1 MSVFDF
7 GSLFAFP
14 RVRTD
19 AGAMPIFKHI
29 DYNDLERVDSVITT
43 IIAGGEV
50 KIVSHGDIPK
60 GEVHMVQ
67 NRKCVGK
74 IINIE

>member
-1 MSVFDF
+1 MIMCDF
-7 GSLFAFP
+7 GSLFAFQ

-29 DYNDLERVDSVITT
+29 DYNDIDRVDSVAT
-43 IIAGGEV
+43 IDLSGV
-50 KIVSHGDIPK
+50 PFKIVAHRDIPN
-60 GEVHMVQ
+60 GEMHMVQ

-74 IINIE
+74 VINIA